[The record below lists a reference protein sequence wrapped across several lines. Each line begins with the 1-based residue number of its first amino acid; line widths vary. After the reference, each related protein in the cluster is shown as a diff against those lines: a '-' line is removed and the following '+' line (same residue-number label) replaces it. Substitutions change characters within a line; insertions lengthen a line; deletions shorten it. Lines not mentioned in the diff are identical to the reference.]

1 MKNTMRNYT
10 IPFNCANNSA
20 GKMTNVI
27 FFSIKESKMSH
38 ISDNLEW
45 RMQERSRFRFFRQIA
60 AGQPGEKIKLCFIFR
75 FVFVYL

>member
-1 MKNTMRNYT
+1 
-10 IPFNCANNSA
+10 
-20 GKMTNVI
+20 MTNVI

-45 RMQERSRFRFFRQIA
+45 RMQERSRFRFLGKLRPVNRA
-60 AGQPGEKIKLCFIFR
+60 KLCFIFR